1 MHCPQESHCQNQE
14 QPGTMTDRM
23 DQIIEAAEQQGFEVR
38 QTAEAT
44 WIFRKGLNTI
54 IQPASCQHGRVA
66 ELCRRAA

>member
-1 MHCPQESHCQNQE
+1 
-14 QPGTMTDRM
+14 MTDRM